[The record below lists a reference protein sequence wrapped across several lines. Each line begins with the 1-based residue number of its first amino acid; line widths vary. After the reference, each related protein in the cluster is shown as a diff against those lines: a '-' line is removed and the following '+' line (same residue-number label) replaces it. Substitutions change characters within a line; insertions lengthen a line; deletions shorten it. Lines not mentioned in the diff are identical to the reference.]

1 MVWYTVGVALEIQ
14 QAKHRIIAYERS
26 EYVVIQI
33 QIDTM
38 SRIPVYEQLMQ
49 KVEYFILTDIFKEC
63 EQIPSVRSVAVTNS
77 INPRTILKAYNDL
90 DRRGIIQSVP
100 GKGYFVCKDA
110 KKKLCEGHFEK
121 LEELKDILSEMAL
134 FGVPKES
141 ILECV
146 EEAYKNK

>member
-1 MVWYTVGVALEIQ
+1 M
-14 QAKHRIIAYERS
+14 
-26 EYVVIQI
+26 IQI

-38 SRIPVYEQLMQ
+38 SRIPVYEQLMR

-63 EQIPSVRSVAVTNS
+63 EQIPSVRSVAITNS

-100 GKGYFVCKDA
+100 GKGCFVCKDA
-110 KKKLCEGHFEK
+110 KKKLREGHLEK
-121 LEELKDILSEMAL
+121 LEELKDMLGDMAL
-134 FGVPKES
+134 FGVPKEI

-146 EEAYKNK
+146 EDAYKNKTNKEEIKND